1 MRVLIDTHA
10 LIWYVD
16 QDHLVPAV
24 AYATIADPTNDL
36 LVSAA
41 TVWEVAIK
49 VATGKLNL
57 SGPYRAWMTKA
68 LADLGATVLP
78 ITIDYADAQAGLP
91 FHHRDPFDRLL
102 IAQARTEGV
111 PVVGSDAQFDAYG
124 VTRIW

>member
-10 LIWYVD
+10 PIWYVD
-16 QDHLVPAV
+16 QDHLLTPV
-24 AYATIADPTNDL
+24 AHATITDPANDV

-49 VATGKLNL
+49 VGTGKLSL

-78 ITIDYADAQAGLP
+78 VTVEYADAQAGLP

-102 IAQARTEGV
+102 VARALTEGV
-111 PVVGSDAQFDAYG
+111 PIVGADAQFDAYG
-124 VTRIW
+124 ITRIW